1 MDAIQDRAMDEAGPG
16 PQGDWLFNG
25 STKNYKKVGKSGR
38 RKKIVSYT
46 SKGPSEPQKL
56 HYKNLRAIE
65 NRLTHEGID
74 LSIAPSWKWMR
85 LNWAMGVSLVAPME
99 VRNTQDVA
107 KLAQLARS
115 LVLQQTSLAEQ
126 FPNQVYDKTDWLHDQ
141 AVLAAQGEA
150 SQQKDPLA

>member
-1 MDAIQDRAMDEAGPG
+1 
-16 PQGDWLFNG
+16 
-25 STKNYKKVGKSGR
+25 
-38 RKKIVSYT
+38 
-46 SKGPSEPQKL
+46 
-56 HYKNLRAIE
+56 
-65 NRLTHEGID
+65 
-74 LSIAPSWKWMR
+74 MR

-99 VRNTQDVA
+99 VRNTQDDA

-141 AVLAAQGEA
+141 AVLAAQREA